1 MCSRGRDAGASER
14 WAGRGRMANL
24 SLGLLGSFRLETSA
38 GAPVLLPTK
47 RAKALLAYLAL
58 HPKKPQARSKL
69 AALLWEDSSDDKA
82 LESLRQALSAL
93 RKAAAAAGGDLL
105 ITRGDSVL
113 LAPAVLDVDV
123 DRFEYLIGRSKPADL
138 EAADIL
144 YQGEF
149 LEGFE
154 LRSSE
159 LQRWIRAERERLH
172 EKALEGL
179 TKLLAHTA
187 DDGGIERGLRIATRL
202 LLLDPLRESVQRT
215 LMELYCKQGR
225 HAAALHQYR
234 VCAELLTEELGV
246 EPEPA
251 TKALYRDIR
260 EQRNRLRSEARTAP
274 SAQPGSN
281 AAADLP
287 RPVER

>member
-1 MCSRGRDAGASER
+1 MTS
-14 WAGRGRMANL
+14 L
-24 SLGLLGSFRLETSA
+24 SLGLLGSFRLETNA

-58 HPKKPQARSKL
+58 HPKPQARSKL

-123 DRFEYLIGRSKPADL
+123 DRFEHLIGSSKPTDL

-154 LRSSE
+154 LRSAE
-159 LQRWIRAERERLH
+159 LQ
-172 EKALEGL
+172 
-179 TKLLAHTA
+179 
-187 DDGGIERGLRIATRL
+187 
-202 LLLDPLRESVQRT
+202 P
-215 LMELYCKQGR
+215 
-225 HAAALHQYR
+225 
-234 VCAELLTEELGV
+234 
-246 EPEPA
+246 
-251 TKALYRDIR
+251 
-260 EQRNRLRSEARTAP
+260 
-274 SAQPGSN
+274 SN
-281 AAADLP
+281 AASGSLP
-287 RPVER
+287 ACSCSIRCGRACNEL